1 MITSVTNTT
10 TKASKPVLSAS
21 DTLVIEKARRL
32 TDSDI
37 SLLKEKEFLT
47 IEESQMLLIRMIDE
61 EYDRT

>member
-21 DTLVIEKARRL
+21 DTLVIEKARHL